1 MVFHQRSDDGT
12 IDIFL
17 KDHNGELEF
26 YKNVDTLDQANQ
38 EKDDFFHK
46 PMSKR
51 EMLEMLSQLT

>member
-17 KDHNGELEF
+17 KDHNGALEF

-38 EKDDFFHK
+38 EQDDFFHK
-46 PMSKR
+46 PMSKK
-51 EMLEMLSQLT
+51 EMMRMLAQLT